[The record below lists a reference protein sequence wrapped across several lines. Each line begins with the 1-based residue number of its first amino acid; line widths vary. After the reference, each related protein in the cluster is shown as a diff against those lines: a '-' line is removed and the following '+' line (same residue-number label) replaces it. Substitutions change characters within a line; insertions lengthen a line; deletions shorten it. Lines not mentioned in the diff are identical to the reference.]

1 MLMFMRTRNQIKND
15 LVAIK
20 KEISKL
26 KSKELEVEHLVSDKE
41 AASTVSSN
49 MLTLFKIMLEESKTT
64 RTMLRLLTEKLTRL
78 EDDLSTDVEEEGV
91 SGGEE
96 PRTKEVAISDLDKKI
111 MQFIQLKE
119 MACAADVQK
128 YMNYKGKNAAS
139 ARLNKLYRQ
148 GVIERY
154 QLGHKVFYKYNAG
167 KTTNSILIV
176 SPPQ

>member
-1 MLMFMRTRNQIKND
+1 MVMKSRNQIKSD

-20 KEISKL
+20 REISKL
-26 KSKELEVEHLVSDKE
+26 KSKELEVEQLISDKE

-78 EDDLSTDVEEEGV
+78 EDDLSTDVDEQEV

-96 PRTKEVAISDLDKKI
+96 PRVREVAVSDLDKKI
-111 MQFIQLKE
+111 IQFIQLKE

-128 YMNYKGKNAAS
+128 HMNYRGKNAAS

-148 GVIERY
+148 GVIDRY

-167 KTTNSILIV
+167 KMTNGMLIV